1 MTDKKMW
8 EPSGLDDQWDKK
20 ASTIQAYKQF
30 LMEYPYQSEVRKI
43 KLVIVDFD
51 ETYKQ
56 FLMEY
61 L

>member
-1 MTDKKMW
+1 MW
-8 EPSGLDDQWDKK
+8 EPSGLDDQWDKI